1 VHQIV
6 HEWCT
11 HYSTQNGSID
21 SFKLEADM
29 NHFSMEVIGKER
41 QKNLIQEGLREQ
53 AVRGYRRKLRL
64 PLGRLFVIAT
74 TIVLI
79 HFWF

>member
-1 VHQIV
+1 
-6 HEWCT
+6 
-11 HYSTQNGSID
+11 
-21 SFKLEADM
+21 M

-64 PLGRLFVIAT
+64 PFGRLFVVAT

-79 HFWF
+79 HFWFLV